1 MESLESAKNEY
12 ETTKTSF
19 RKLAEKY
26 GRSHTHWRNVAKENC
41 WTKFSDAALVGPVLT
56 TPILAEAGVNKDIE
70 QYELLS
76 PMAVRKVEEI
86 LNYIGEEL
94 YSPTDEANIIMY
106 ATFYQ
111 RYLKLEK
118 IVQDEGETI
127 VSPSKGT
134 RYFNPSYSALLS
146 TTAQLQKLGEVLGLS
161 IVTRKRNSLNFGTD
175 ENKEPTIFD
184 VIKGIMN
191 E

>member
-26 GRSHTHWRNVAKENC
+26 GRSHTHWRNIAKENG
-41 WTKFSDAALVGPVLT
+41 WVKFSGVVKAEPFVST
-56 TPILAEAGVNKDIE
+56 SILKEAGVNKE
-70 QYELLS
+70 VQKYELLS

-86 LNYIGEEL
+86 LNYIGKEL
-94 YSPTDEANIIMY
+94 YSPTDEANIMMY

-118 IVQDEGETI
+118 IVQEEGEVIT
-127 VSPSKGT
+127 SSSKGT
-134 RYFNPSYSALLS
+134 TYFNPSYSALLS

-175 ENKEPTIFD
+175 KNNEPTIFD
-184 VIKGIMN
+184 VIKGILD

>member
-12 ETTKTSF
+12 ENTKTSF

-26 GRSHTHWRNVAKENC
+26 GRSHTHWGNVAKENG
-41 WTKFSDAALVGPVLT
+41 WVKFTDVVKVEPTVIIS
-56 TPILAEAGVNKDIE
+56 ILDEAGVNEDVE
-70 QYELLS
+70 QYSLLS

-86 LNYIGEEL
+86 LNYIGKEL
-94 YSPTDEANIIMY
+94 YSPTDEANIMMY

-175 ENKEPTIFD
+175 ENAEPTIFD
-184 VIKGIMN
+184 IIKDILD

>member
-1 MESLESAKNEY
+1 METLESARIEY

-19 RKLAEKY
+19 RKLAKRY
-26 GRSHTHWRNVAKENC
+26 GRSHTHWRNMAKEDG
-41 WTKFSDAALVGPVLT
+41 WVKFSDAEPVEPTLNLS
-56 TPILAEAGVNKDIE
+56 ILETAGVNKDVE

-86 LNYIGEEL
+86 LNYIGKEL
-94 YSPTDEANIIMY
+94 YSPTDEANIMMY

-118 IVQDEGETI
+118 IVQEEGETI

-175 ENKEPTIFD
+175 ENAEPTIFD
-184 VIKGIMN
+184 VIKDILN